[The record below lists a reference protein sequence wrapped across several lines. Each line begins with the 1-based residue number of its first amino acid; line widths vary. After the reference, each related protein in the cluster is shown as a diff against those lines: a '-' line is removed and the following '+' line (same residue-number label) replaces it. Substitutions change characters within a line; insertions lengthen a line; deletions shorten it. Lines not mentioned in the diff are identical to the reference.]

1 MRVISLRLLNISEL
15 VSVKRWQGLITVFS
29 PLMEQ
34 LLKGKESTL
43 CVFSFFLKLLYVLK
57 SSRMGELGGVPIHI
71 ARSFS
76 L

>member
-34 LLKGKESTL
+34 LLKDKESTL
-43 CVFSFFLKLLYVLK
+43 CVFSFF
-57 SSRMGELGGVPIHI
+57 S
-71 ARSFS
+71 
-76 L
+76 